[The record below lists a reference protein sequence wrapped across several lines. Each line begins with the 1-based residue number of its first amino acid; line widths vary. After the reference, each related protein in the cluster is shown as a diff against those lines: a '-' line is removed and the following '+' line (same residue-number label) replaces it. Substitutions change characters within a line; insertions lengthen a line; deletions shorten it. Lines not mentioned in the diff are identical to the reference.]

1 MDNKNDEFERLDF
14 ADDFFHAAEINAQY
28 DEEERQNNPKK
39 KNGKNKL
46 LVIAV
51 ISAVAVIAIV
61 CGVYFGFFHGKE
73 ERQWIGKRLRRSFG
87 WILMPRPRS

>member
-39 KNGKNKL
+39 RMAK
-46 LVIAV
+46 
-51 ISAVAVIAIV
+51 IS
-61 CGVYFGFFHGKE
+61 F
-73 ERQWIGKRLRRSFG
+73 
-87 WILMPRPRS
+87 